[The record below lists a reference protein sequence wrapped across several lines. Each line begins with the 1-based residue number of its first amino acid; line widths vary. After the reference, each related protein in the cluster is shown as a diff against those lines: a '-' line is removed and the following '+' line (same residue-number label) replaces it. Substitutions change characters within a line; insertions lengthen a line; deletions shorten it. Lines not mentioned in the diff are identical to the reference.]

1 MKVTLQVTE
10 LLRRD
15 NSNMGNPN
23 YELVG
28 YENGAR
34 SSYRT
39 SSNISDSYGT
49 IPNYLRYASEKE
61 PVTVELTL
69 TKSYR
74 ITNVKVL
81 SKV

>member
-1 MKVTLQVTE
+1 MKTILQVTE
-10 LLRRD
+10 LLRRN
-15 NSNMGNPN
+15 NSSMGNPN

-28 YENGAR
+28 YENGER

-39 SSNISDSYGT
+39 SSNIADSYGT
-49 IPNYLRYASEKE
+49 IPNHLRYASEEE

-81 SKV
+81 SEV

>member
-1 MKVTLQVTE
+1 MNITLQVTE
-10 LLRRD
+10 LLRRN

-28 YENGAR
+28 WENGQR

-49 IPNYLRYASEKE
+49 IPNHLRYASEQD

-74 ITNVKVL
+74 IINVKVL
-81 SKV
+81 V